1 MKCASCGANA
11 LKRAKVPTAIKVA
24 GSEFVS
30 ELPGRRCTKGLV
42 ATVEGAAG
50 ARYELL
56 VAAELVKRGLR
67 GGDTFRFIRKALGM
81 RAADLARVM
90 NVAAETVS
98 RWETA
103 QREVDWPEFLLL
115 GALVDDKLAGR
126 TTVLS
131 RAEAL
136 ASPHGARRVRLR
148 FQPA

>member
-1 MKCASCGANA
+1 MKCPSCGASA
-11 LKRAKVPTAIKVA
+11 LKRAKVPTAITVA

-30 ELPGRRCTKGLV
+30 ELPGRRCAKCHV

-90 NVAAETVS
+90 NVAPETVS

-103 QREVDWPEFLLL
+103 QRESTGPSSCSW
-115 GALVDDKLAGR
+115 AR
-126 TTVLS
+126 SSTTSSPIAPPSS
-131 RAEAL
+131 RAPRP
-136 ASPHGARRVRLR
+136 SHPRTP
-148 FQPA
+148 PAA